1 MVCFMEEKNNML
13 FEWEKLVLE
22 VKRRLE
28 EDGDE
33 EDGDEDNIT
42 KIIEQSN
49 LEIFV
54 YSEKENWKN
63 SNMKI
68 RRSSDTITALK
79 IAKM

>member
-33 EDGDEDNIT
+33 DNIT

-49 LEIFV
+49 LEIFG
-54 YSEKENWKN
+54 YFEKEKLE
-63 SNMKI
+63 K
-68 RRSSDTITALK
+68 
-79 IAKM
+79 